1 MAARAEPYRRR
12 HLPAAAPAAHLAG
25 GDAGAH
31 ARRWPLKARVALLAV
46 CVTALLACSPSP
58 APAPAAARASAPAA
72 APTPAKAA
80 QVTIGGEDA
89 AETVQRWQP
98 PAVQIAPDGVTQARR
113 AAATAF
119 EEDRLYA
126 SAEDAIPIWL
136 ALQARDAKDR
146 KATAGLARARQ
157 RLLEKAGV
165 LLARPLKQRE
175 ALAEAGEIALVLLTL
190 APEDARVRELQSRV
204 ENAQRVVAYNRAGE
218 DDLRADRIGEDGD
231 GAIPNFRE
239 ALALDP
245 DNSRARQGL
254 AAAESALVRRAETA
268 ARASDFT
275 PAGTWLAEAAKV
287 RDSSPTIAD
296 AFERIE
302 QIRADT
308 LARLRDG
315 GLRDLT
321 TPQGLKPA
329 RQKLEDALRIAL
341 PGDPV
346 VGQLRERIELV
357 THYGSFRPRQVFS
370 DALRDGGRGPQ
381 MIVVPHGGFQMGAG
395 DTEPGASDAEKPNH
409 YVRFERGFAMSITEV
424 TVADFRRYVQAANA
438 RPRATRRGHSIVYD
452 ERSGNFVRRSGVD
465 WQSDYNG
472 ARAIANLPVMH
483 VSVRD
488 AENYAA
494 WLSEQTG
501 RSYRLP
507 SEAEFEYAQR
517 AGSSG
522 RYPWGDAGTPP
533 ERAGNFTGGEDVSP
547 SGRRWFN
554 AFVGYGDGYWGPAPV
569 GTFEPNA
576 WGLHDVSGNLSE
588 WVADCWHASYR
599 RAPSD
604 GAAWFNP
611 GCRQRVIR
619 GGNWAN
625 APEQTRAAWRQSQDS
640 DTTSARIGFR
650 LVRGI

>member
-1 MAARAEPYRRR
+1 MRFPLSSALCTALAV
-12 HLPAAAPAAHLAG
+12 ALAG
-25 GDAGAH
+25 CTPPPPVPASGADEARPAQAQPADAPGQG
-31 ARRWPLKARVALLAV
+31 
-46 CVTALLACSPSP
+46 T
-58 APAPAAARASAPAA
+58 
-72 APTPAKAA
+72 
-80 QVTIGGEDA
+80 VTIADDDA
-89 AETVQRWQP
+89 AEDIQQWTPPRVDRQQRS
-98 PAVQIAPDGVTQARR
+98 QAQLRR
-113 AAATAF
+113 AAGQAF
-119 EEDRLYA
+119 ARDHLYEDADAAIPLWLAVQEEDPDDR
-126 SAEDAIPIWL
+126 
-136 ALQARDAKDR
+136 QARD
-146 KATAGLARARQ
+146 GLQRARQ
-157 RLLEKAGV
+157 RLLQQADA

-175 ALAEAGEIALVLLTL
+175 ALAEASRQALVLLTL
-190 APEDARVRELQSRV
+190 APKDDKVRALQGRV
-204 ENAQRVVAYNRAGE
+204 ETAQRVVAYNRAGE

-239 ALALDP
+239 ALALDK
-245 DNSRARQGL
+245 DNRRARQGL
-254 AAAESALVRRAETA
+254 AAAESGLIRRAEDA
-268 ARASDFT
+268 ARARDFAS
-275 PAGTWLAEAAKV
+275 AGTWLAEASKV

-302 QIRADT
+302 QIRAT
-308 LARLRDG
+308 ALVQLRDG

-329 RQKLEDALRIAL
+329 REKLAEALRIAL

-346 VGQLRERIELV
+346 VAQLRERIDLA
-357 THYGSFRPRQVFS
+357 THYGSFRPGQVFS

-395 DTEPGASDAEKPNH
+395 DTEPGATDAERPSH
-409 YVRFERGFAMSITEV
+409 YVRFERGFAMAITEV
-424 TVADFRRYVQAANA
+424 TVSDFERYVKATNA
-438 RPRATRRGHSIVYD
+438 RPRATRRGHSVVYD
-452 ERSGNFVRRSGVD
+452 ERSGNFIRRSGVD
-465 WQSDYNG
+465 WRSDYDG
-472 ARAIANLPVMH
+472 SRAMGNSPVMH

-488 AENYAA
+488 AENYAT

-507 SEAEFEYAQR
+507 SEAEFEYAMR
-517 AGSSG
+517 GGNSG
-522 RYPWGDAGTPP
+522 RYPWGDAGLPP
-533 ERAGNFTGGEDVSP
+533 EGNGNYTGSRDVSP
-547 SGRRWFN
+547 SGRHWQN
-554 AFVGYGDGYWGPAPV
+554 AFVGYGDGWWGPAPV
-569 GTFEPNA
+569 ATFQANA
-576 WGLHDVSGNLSE
+576 FGLHDLSGNLSE

-611 GCRQRVIR
+611 GCRSRVIR

>member
-1 MAARAEPYRRR
+1 MRFPLSSALCTALAV
-12 HLPAAAPAAHLAG
+12 ALAG
-25 GDAGAH
+25 CTPPPPVPASGADEERPAQAQPADAPGQG
-31 ARRWPLKARVALLAV
+31 
-46 CVTALLACSPSP
+46 T
-58 APAPAAARASAPAA
+58 
-72 APTPAKAA
+72 
-80 QVTIGGEDA
+80 VTIADDDA
-89 AETVQRWQP
+89 AEDIQQWTPPRVDRQQRS
-98 PAVQIAPDGVTQARR
+98 QAQLRR
-113 AAATAF
+113 AAGQAF
-119 EEDRLYA
+119 ARDHLYEDADAAIPLWLAVQEEDPDDR
-126 SAEDAIPIWL
+126 
-136 ALQARDAKDR
+136 QARD
-146 KATAGLARARQ
+146 GLQRARQ
-157 RLLEKAGV
+157 RLLQQADA

-175 ALAEAGEIALVLLTL
+175 ALAEASRQALVLLTL
-190 APEDARVRELQSRV
+190 APKDDKVRALQGRV
-204 ENAQRVVAYNRAGE
+204 ESAQRVVAYNRAGE

-239 ALALDP
+239 ALALDK
-245 DNSRARQGL
+245 DNRRARQGL
-254 AAAESALVRRAETA
+254 AAAESGLIRRAEDA
-268 ARASDFT
+268 ARARDFAS
-275 PAGTWLAEAAKV
+275 AGAWLAEASKV

-302 QIRADT
+302 QIRASA
-308 LARLRDG
+308 LVQLRDG

-329 RQKLEDALRIAL
+329 REKLAEALRIAL

-346 VGQLRERIELV
+346 VAQLRERIDLA
-357 THYGSFRPRQVFS
+357 THYGSFRPGQVFS

-395 DTEPGASDAEKPNH
+395 DTEPGATDAERPSH
-409 YVRFERGFAMSITEV
+409 YVRFERGFAMAITEV
-424 TVADFRRYVQAANA
+424 TVSDFERYVKATSA
-438 RPRATRRGHSIVYD
+438 RPRATRRGHSVVYD
-452 ERSGNFVRRSGVD
+452 ERSGNFIRRSGVD
-465 WQSDYNG
+465 WRSDYDG
-472 ARAIANLPVMH
+472 SRAMGNSPVMH

-488 AENYAA
+488 AENYAT

-507 SEAEFEYAQR
+507 SEAEFEYAMR
-517 AGSSG
+517 GGNSG
-522 RYPWGDAGTPP
+522 RYPWGDAGLPP
-533 ERAGNFTGGEDVSP
+533 EGNGNYTGSRDVSP
-547 SGRRWFN
+547 SGRHWQN
-554 AFVGYGDGYWGPAPV
+554 AFVGYGDGWWGPAPV
-569 GTFEPNA
+569 ATFQANA
-576 WGLHDVSGNLSE
+576 FGLHDLSGNLSE

-611 GCRQRVIR
+611 GCRSRVIR

>member
-1 MAARAEPYRRR
+1 MRFPLSSALCTVLAVA
-12 HLPAAAPAAHLAG
+12 LAG
-25 GDAGAH
+25 CTPPPSVPASGADEERPAQAQPADAPGQG
-31 ARRWPLKARVALLAV
+31 
-46 CVTALLACSPSP
+46 T
-58 APAPAAARASAPAA
+58 
-72 APTPAKAA
+72 
-80 QVTIGGEDA
+80 VTIADDDA
-89 AETVQRWQP
+89 AEDIQQWTPPRVDRQQRS
-98 PAVQIAPDGVTQARR
+98 QAQLRR
-113 AAATAF
+113 AAGQAF
-119 EEDRLYA
+119 ARDHLYEDADAAIPLWLAVQEEDPDDR
-126 SAEDAIPIWL
+126 
-136 ALQARDAKDR
+136 QARD
-146 KATAGLARARQ
+146 GLQRARQ
-157 RLLEKAGV
+157 RLLQQADA

-175 ALAEAGEIALVLLTL
+175 ALAEASRQALVLLTL
-190 APEDARVRELQSRV
+190 APKDDKVRALQGRV
-204 ENAQRVVAYNRAGE
+204 ETAQRVVAYNRAGE

-239 ALALDP
+239 ALALDK
-245 DNSRARQGL
+245 DNRRARQGL
-254 AAAESALVRRAETA
+254 AAAESGLIRRAEDA
-268 ARASDFT
+268 ARARDFAS
-275 PAGTWLAEAAKV
+275 AGAWLAEASKV

-302 QIRADT
+302 QIRAT
-308 LARLRDG
+308 ALVQLRDG

-329 RQKLEDALRIAL
+329 REKLAEALRIAL

-346 VGQLRERIELV
+346 VAQLRERIDLA
-357 THYGSFRPRQVFS
+357 THYGSFRPGQVFS

-395 DTEPGASDAEKPNH
+395 DTEPGATDAERPSH
-409 YVRFERGFAMSITEV
+409 YVRFERGFAMAITEV
-424 TVADFRRYVQAANA
+424 TVSDFERYVKATNA
-438 RPRATRRGHSIVYD
+438 RPRATRRGHSVVYD
-452 ERSGNFVRRSGVD
+452 ERSGNFIRRSGVD
-465 WQSDYNG
+465 WRSDYDG
-472 ARAIANLPVMH
+472 SRAMGNSPVMH

-488 AENYAA
+488 AENYAM

-507 SEAEFEYAQR
+507 SEAEFEYAMR
-517 AGSSG
+517 GGNSG
-522 RYPWGDAGTPP
+522 RYPWGDAGLPP
-533 ERAGNFTGGEDVSP
+533 EGNGNYTGSRDVSP
-547 SGRRWFN
+547 SGRHWQN
-554 AFVGYGDGYWGPAPV
+554 AFVGYGDGWWGPAPV
-569 GTFEPNA
+569 ATFQANA
-576 WGLHDVSGNLSE
+576 FGLHDLSGNLSE

-611 GCRQRVIR
+611 GCRSRVIR

>member
-1 MAARAEPYRRR
+1 MRTSVLSASLLAGVLVVLAACSADAPSPPAAVAKPAARAQ
-12 HLPAAAPAAHLAG
+12 LAAAAPAA
-25 GDAGAH
+25 
-31 ARRWPLKARVALLAV
+31 R
-46 CVTALLACSPSP
+46 
-58 APAPAAARASAPAA
+58 
-72 APTPAKAA
+72 
-80 QVTIGGEDA
+80 VTIGGQDA

-98 PAVQIAPDGVTQARR
+98 PVVEIADDGVAAARR
-113 AAATAF
+113 QAAQAF
-119 EEDRLYA
+119 EQGRLY
-126 SAEDAIPIWL
+126 EDAQAAVPLWL
-136 ALQARDAKDR
+136 ALLQRDPKDR
-146 KATAGLARARQ
+146 QAVAGLKRARQ
-157 RLLEKAGV
+157 QLLEDANA
-165 LLARPLKQRE
+165 LLVRPLKQRE
-175 ALAEAGEIALVLLTL
+175 AVAQASDMALVLLTI
-190 APEDARVRELQSRV
+190 APDDPRVRQLQSRV
-204 ENAQRVVAYNRAGE
+204 EMAQRVIAYNRAGE
-218 DDLRADRIGEDGD
+218 EDLRAGRIGEDGD

-239 ALALDP
+239 ALALNP
-245 DNSRARQGL
+245 DDARARQGL
-254 AAAESALVRRAETA
+254 AAAESGLIGRAETA
-268 ARASDFT
+268 ARASDFAT
-275 PAGTWLAEAAKV
+275 AGTWLAEAAKV
-287 RDSSPTIAD
+287 RDSSITIAD

-302 QIRADT
+302 RIRADT
-308 LARLRDG
+308 LTHLRDE
-315 GLRDLT
+315 GLRDLA
-321 TPQGLKPA
+321 TPQGLKAA
-329 RQKLEDALRIAL
+329 REKLEDALRMAL

-395 DTEPGASDAEKPNH
+395 DAELGASDAEKPSH
-409 YVRFERGFAMSITEV
+409 YVRFERGFALSITEV
-424 TVADFRRYVQAANA
+424 TVADFRRYVQASNA

-452 ERSGNFVRRSGVD
+452 ERSGNFVRHSGVD

-472 ARAIANLPVMH
+472 APALANSPVMH

-488 AENYAA
+488 AEHYAI

-507 SEAEFEYAQR
+507 SEAEFEYVLR

-533 ERAGNFTGGEDVSP
+533 PRSGNFTGAEDVSP
-547 SGRRWFN
+547 SGRRWYN
-554 AFVGYGDGYWGPAPV
+554 AFVGYGDGWWGPAPV
-569 GTFEPNA
+569 ASFEPNA
-576 WGLHDVSGNLSE
+576 WGVHDVAGNLSE

-599 RAPSD
+599 RAPAD

>member
-1 MAARAEPYRRR
+1 MRTSVLSASLLAGVLVVLAACSADAPSPPAAVAKPAARAQ
-12 HLPAAAPAAHLAG
+12 LAAAAPAA
-25 GDAGAH
+25 
-31 ARRWPLKARVALLAV
+31 R
-46 CVTALLACSPSP
+46 
-58 APAPAAARASAPAA
+58 
-72 APTPAKAA
+72 
-80 QVTIGGEDA
+80 VTIGGQDA

-98 PAVQIAPDGVTQARR
+98 PVVEIADDGVAAARR
-113 AAATAF
+113 QAAQAF
-119 EEDRLYA
+119 EQGRLY
-126 SAEDAIPIWL
+126 EDAQAAVPLWL
-136 ALQARDAKDR
+136 ALLQRDPKDR
-146 KATAGLARARQ
+146 QAVAGLKRARQ
-157 RLLEKAGV
+157 QLLEDANA
-165 LLARPLKQRE
+165 LLVRPLKQRE
-175 ALAEAGEIALVLLTL
+175 AVAQASDMALVLLTI
-190 APEDARVRELQSRV
+190 APDDPRVRQLQSRV
-204 ENAQRVVAYNRAGE
+204 EMAQRVIAYNRAGE
-218 DDLRADRIGEDGD
+218 EDLRAGRIGEDGD

-239 ALALDP
+239 ALALNP
-245 DNSRARQGL
+245 DDARARQGL
-254 AAAESALVRRAETA
+254 AAAESGLIGRAETA
-268 ARASDFT
+268 ARASDFAT
-275 PAGTWLAEAAKV
+275 AGTWLAEAAKV
-287 RDSSPTIAD
+287 RDSSITIAD

-302 QIRADT
+302 RIRADT
-308 LARLRDG
+308 LTRLRDE
-315 GLRDLT
+315 GLRDLA
-321 TPQGLKPA
+321 TPQGLKAA
-329 RQKLEDALRIAL
+329 REKLEDALRMAL

-395 DTEPGASDAEKPNH
+395 DAELGGSDAEKPSH
-409 YVRFERGFAMSITEV
+409 YVRFERGFALSITEV
-424 TVADFRRYVQAANA
+424 TVADFRRYVQASNA

-452 ERSGNFVRRSGVD
+452 ERSGNFVRHSGVD

-472 ARAIANLPVMH
+472 APALANSPVMH

-488 AENYAA
+488 AEHYAI

-507 SEAEFEYAQR
+507 SEAEFEYVLR

-533 ERAGNFTGGEDVSP
+533 PRSGNFTGAEDVSP
-547 SGRRWFN
+547 SGRRWYN
-554 AFVGYGDGYWGPAPV
+554 AFVGYGDGWWGPAPV
-569 GTFEPNA
+569 ASFEPNA
-576 WGLHDVSGNLSE
+576 WGVHDVAGNLSE

-599 RAPSD
+599 RAPAD

>member
-1 MAARAEPYRRR
+1 MLRTSAPF
-12 HLPAAAPAAHLAG
+12 LPLLA
-25 GDAGAH
+25 
-31 ARRWPLKARVALLAV
+31 ALLL
-46 CVTALLACSPSP
+46 ALAACSAD
-58 APAPAAARASAPAA
+58 APAPAAAPTAPRAA
-72 APTPAKAA
+72 ARTAAAAVPPAA

-89 AETVQRWQP
+89 AETVARWQP
-98 PAVQIAPDGVTQARR
+98 PAVQIADDAVAAARR
-113 AAATAF
+113 KAAQAF
-119 EEDRLYA
+119 EQDRLYA
-126 SAEDAIPIWL
+126 DEEAAIPIWL
-136 ALQARDAKDR
+136 ALLQRDGKDRQALAGLKQAR
-146 KATAGLARARQ
+146 L
-157 RLLEKAGV
+157 RLLEEAGA
-165 LLARPLKQRE
+165 LLSRPLKQRE
-175 ALAEAGEIALVLLTL
+175 ALAQASDMALVLLAI
-190 APEDARVRELQSRV
+190 APEDARVRQLQSRV
-204 ENAQRVVAYNRAGE
+204 EIAQRVIAYNRAGE
-218 DDLRADRIGEDGD
+218 DDLRAGRVGEDGD

-239 ALALDP
+239 ALRLNP
-245 DNSRARQGL
+245 DDVRARQGL
-254 AAAESALVRRAETA
+254 AAAESALIGRAETA
-268 ARASDFT
+268 ARAGDFAS
-275 PAGTWLAEAAKV
+275 AGTWLAEAAKV
-287 RDSSPTIAD
+287 RDSSITIAD
-296 AFERIE
+296 AFERVE
-302 QIRADT
+302 RIRADT
-308 LARLRDG
+308 LTRLRDE

-329 RQKLEDALRIAL
+329 REKLEDALRIAL

-346 VGQLRERIELV
+346 VAQLRERIELV

-395 DTEPGASDAEKPNH
+395 DNERGATDAEKPSH

-424 TVADFRRYVQAANA
+424 TVADFRRYVLASNA

-452 ERSGNFVRRSGVD
+452 ERSGNFVRHSGVD
-465 WQSDYNG
+465 WRSDYNG
-472 ARAIANLPVMH
+472 APAIANSPVMH

-488 AENYAA
+488 AENYAT

-507 SEAEFEYAQR
+507 SEAEFEYVVR

-533 ERAGNFTGGEDVSP
+533 AGAGNFTGAEDVSP
-547 SGRRWFN
+547 TGRRWYN
-554 AFVGYGDGYWGPAPV
+554 AFVGYGDGWWGPAPV
-569 GTFEPNA
+569 GSFEANA
-576 WGLHDVSGNLSE
+576 WGVHDVAGNLSE

-599 RAPSD
+599 RAPAD

-625 APEQTRAAWRQSQDS
+625 APDQTRAAWRQSQDS

>member
-1 MAARAEPYRRR
+1 MRNSVLSASLLAGVLVALAACSADAPPPPTAVAKPAARAQPA
-12 HLPAAAPAAHLAG
+12 AAAPAA
-25 GDAGAH
+25 
-31 ARRWPLKARVALLAV
+31 R
-46 CVTALLACSPSP
+46 
-58 APAPAAARASAPAA
+58 
-72 APTPAKAA
+72 
-80 QVTIGGEDA
+80 VTIGGEDA

-98 PAVQIAPDGVTQARR
+98 PAVEIADDGVAAARR
-113 AAATAF
+113 QAAQAF
-119 EEDRLYA
+119 EQGRLY
-126 SAEDAIPIWL
+126 EDAQAAVPLWL
-136 ALQARDAKDR
+136 ALLQRDAKDR
-146 KATAGLARARQ
+146 QAVAGLKRARQ
-157 RLLEKAGV
+157 QLLEDANA
-165 LLARPLKQRE
+165 LLVRPLKQRE
-175 ALAEAGEIALVLLTL
+175 AVAQASDMALVLLTI
-190 APEDARVRELQSRV
+190 APDDPRVRQLQSRV
-204 ENAQRVVAYNRAGE
+204 EMAQRVIAYNRAGE
-218 DDLRADRIGEDGD
+218 EDLRAGRIGEDGD

-239 ALALDP
+239 ALALNP
-245 DNSRARQGL
+245 DDARARQGL
-254 AAAESALVRRAETA
+254 AAAESGLIGRAETA
-268 ARASDFT
+268 ARASDFAT
-275 PAGTWLAEAAKV
+275 AGTWLAEAAKV
-287 RDSSPTIAD
+287 RDSSITIAD

-302 QIRADT
+302 RIRADT
-308 LARLRDG
+308 LTRLRDE
-315 GLRDLT
+315 GLRDLA
-321 TPQGLKPA
+321 TPQGLKAA
-329 RQKLEDALRIAL
+329 REKLEDALRMAL

-395 DTEPGASDAEKPNH
+395 DAELGASDAEKPSH
-409 YVRFERGFAMSITEV
+409 YVRFERGFALSITEV
-424 TVADFRRYVQAANA
+424 TVADFRRYVQASNA

-452 ERSGNFVRRSGVD
+452 ERSGNFVRHSGVD

-472 ARAIANLPVMH
+472 GPALANAPVMH

-488 AENYAA
+488 AEHYAI

-507 SEAEFEYAQR
+507 SEAEFEYVLR

-533 ERAGNFTGGEDVSP
+533 PRSGNFTGAEDVSP
-547 SGRRWFN
+547 SGRRWYN
-554 AFVGYGDGYWGPAPV
+554 AFVGYGDGWWGPAPV
-569 GTFEPNA
+569 ASFEPNA
-576 WGLHDVSGNLSE
+576 WGVHDVAGNLSE

-599 RAPSD
+599 RAPAD

>member
-1 MAARAEPYRRR
+1 MRFPLSSALCTALAV
-12 HLPAAAPAAHLAG
+12 ALAG
-25 GDAGAH
+25 CTPPPPVPASGADEERPAQTQPADAPGQG
-31 ARRWPLKARVALLAV
+31 
-46 CVTALLACSPSP
+46 T
-58 APAPAAARASAPAA
+58 
-72 APTPAKAA
+72 
-80 QVTIGGEDA
+80 VTIADDDA
-89 AETVQRWQP
+89 AEDIQQWTPPRVDRQQRS
-98 PAVQIAPDGVTQARR
+98 QAQLRR
-113 AAATAF
+113 AAGQAF
-119 EEDRLYA
+119 ARDHLYEDADAAIPLWLAVQEEDPDDR
-126 SAEDAIPIWL
+126 
-136 ALQARDAKDR
+136 QARD
-146 KATAGLARARQ
+146 GLQRARQ
-157 RLLEKAGV
+157 RLLQQADA

-175 ALAEAGEIALVLLTL
+175 ALAEASRQALVLLTL
-190 APEDARVRELQSRV
+190 APKDDKVCALQGRV
-204 ENAQRVVAYNRAGE
+204 ETAQRVVAYNRAGE

-239 ALALDP
+239 ALALDK
-245 DNSRARQGL
+245 DNRRARQGL
-254 AAAESALVRRAETA
+254 AAAESGLIRRAEDA
-268 ARASDFT
+268 ARARDFAS
-275 PAGTWLAEAAKV
+275 AGAWLAEASKV

-302 QIRADT
+302 QIRAT
-308 LARLRDG
+308 ALVQLRDG

-329 RQKLEDALRIAL
+329 REKLAEALRIAL

-346 VGQLRERIELV
+346 VAQLRERIDLA
-357 THYGSFRPRQVFS
+357 THYGSFRPGQVFS

-395 DTEPGASDAEKPNH
+395 DTEPGATDAERPSH
-409 YVRFERGFAMSITEV
+409 YVRFERGFAMAITEV
-424 TVADFRRYVQAANA
+424 TVSDFERYVKATNA
-438 RPRATRRGHSIVYD
+438 RPRATRRGHSVVYD
-452 ERSGNFVRRSGVD
+452 ERSGNFIRRSGVD
-465 WQSDYNG
+465 WRSDYDG
-472 ARAIANLPVMH
+472 SRAMGNSPVMH

-488 AENYAA
+488 AENYAT

-507 SEAEFEYAQR
+507 SEAEFEYAMR
-517 AGSSG
+517 GGNSG
-522 RYPWGDAGTPP
+522 RYPWGDAGLPP
-533 ERAGNFTGGEDVSP
+533 EGNGNYTGSRDVSP
-547 SGRRWFN
+547 SGRHWQN
-554 AFVGYGDGYWGPAPV
+554 AFVGYGDGWWGPAPV
-569 GTFEPNA
+569 ATFQANA
-576 WGLHDVSGNLSE
+576 FGLHDLSGNLSE

-611 GCRQRVIR
+611 GCRSRVIR

>member
-1 MAARAEPYRRR
+1 MRFPLSSALCTALAV
-12 HLPAAAPAAHLAG
+12 ALAG
-25 GDAGAH
+25 CTPPPPVPASGADEERPAQAQPADAPGQG
-31 ARRWPLKARVALLAV
+31 
-46 CVTALLACSPSP
+46 T
-58 APAPAAARASAPAA
+58 
-72 APTPAKAA
+72 
-80 QVTIGGEDA
+80 VTIADDDA
-89 AETVQRWQP
+89 AEDIQQWTPPRVDRQQRS
-98 PAVQIAPDGVTQARR
+98 QAQLRR
-113 AAATAF
+113 AAGQAF
-119 EEDRLYA
+119 ARDHLYEDADAAIPLWLAVQEEDPDDR
-126 SAEDAIPIWL
+126 
-136 ALQARDAKDR
+136 QARD
-146 KATAGLARARQ
+146 GLQRARQ
-157 RLLEKAGV
+157 RLLQQADA

-175 ALAEAGEIALVLLTL
+175 ALAEASRQALVLLTL
-190 APEDARVRELQSRV
+190 APKDDKVRALQGRV
-204 ENAQRVVAYNRAGE
+204 ETAQRVVAYNRAGE

-239 ALALDP
+239 ALALDK
-245 DNSRARQGL
+245 DNWRARQGL
-254 AAAESALVRRAETA
+254 AAAESGLIRRAEDA
-268 ARASDFT
+268 ARARDFAS
-275 PAGTWLAEAAKV
+275 AGAWLAEASKV

-302 QIRADT
+302 QIRASA
-308 LARLRDG
+308 LVQLRDG

-329 RQKLEDALRIAL
+329 REKLAEALRIAL

-346 VGQLRERIELV
+346 VAQLRERIDLA
-357 THYGSFRPRQVFS
+357 THYGSFRPGQVFS

-395 DTEPGASDAEKPNH
+395 DTEPGATDAERPSH
-409 YVRFERGFAMSITEV
+409 YVRFERGFAMAITEV
-424 TVADFRRYVQAANA
+424 TVSDFERYVKATNA
-438 RPRATRRGHSIVYD
+438 RPRATRRGHSVVYD
-452 ERSGNFVRRSGVD
+452 ERSGNFIRRSGVD
-465 WQSDYNG
+465 WRSDYDG
-472 ARAIANLPVMH
+472 SRAMGNSPVMH

-488 AENYAA
+488 AENYAT

-507 SEAEFEYAQR
+507 SEAEFEYAMR
-517 AGSSG
+517 GGNSG
-522 RYPWGDAGTPP
+522 RYPWGDAGLPP
-533 ERAGNFTGGEDVSP
+533 EGNGNYTGSRDVSP
-547 SGRRWFN
+547 SGRHWQN
-554 AFVGYGDGYWGPAPV
+554 AFVGYGDGWWGPAPV
-569 GTFEPNA
+569 ATFQANA
-576 WGLHDVSGNLSE
+576 FGLHDLSGNLSE

-611 GCRQRVIR
+611 GCRSRVIR

>member
-1 MAARAEPYRRR
+1 MRNSVLSASLLAGVLVALAACSADAPPPPAAVAKPAVRAQPA
-12 HLPAAAPAAHLAG
+12 AAAPAA
-25 GDAGAH
+25 
-31 ARRWPLKARVALLAV
+31 R
-46 CVTALLACSPSP
+46 
-58 APAPAAARASAPAA
+58 
-72 APTPAKAA
+72 
-80 QVTIGGEDA
+80 VTIGGEDA

-98 PAVQIAPDGVTQARR
+98 PAVEIADDGVAAARR
-113 AAATAF
+113 QAAQAF
-119 EEDRLYA
+119 EQGRLY
-126 SAEDAIPIWL
+126 EDAQAAVPLWL
-136 ALQARDAKDR
+136 ALLQRDAKDR
-146 KATAGLARARQ
+146 QALAGLKRARQ
-157 RLLEKAGV
+157 QLLEEANA
-165 LLARPLKQRE
+165 LLVRPLKQRE
-175 ALAEAGEIALVLLTL
+175 AVAQASDMALVLLTI
-190 APEDARVRELQSRV
+190 APDDPRVRQLQSRV
-204 ENAQRVVAYNRAGE
+204 EMAQRVIAYNRAGE
-218 DDLRADRIGEDGD
+218 EDLRAGRIGEDGD

-239 ALALDP
+239 ALALNP
-245 DNSRARQGL
+245 DDARARQGL
-254 AAAESALVRRAETA
+254 AAAESGLIGRAETA
-268 ARASDFT
+268 ARASDFAT
-275 PAGTWLAEAAKV
+275 AGTWLAEAAKV
-287 RDSSPTIAD
+287 RDSSITIAD

-302 QIRADT
+302 RIRADT
-308 LARLRDG
+308 LTRLRDE
-315 GLRDLT
+315 GLRDLA
-321 TPQGLKPA
+321 TPQGLKAA
-329 RQKLEDALRIAL
+329 REKLEDALRMAL

-395 DTEPGASDAEKPNH
+395 DAELGASDAEKPSH
-409 YVRFERGFAMSITEV
+409 YVRFERGFALSITEV
-424 TVADFRRYVQAANA
+424 TVADFRRYVQASNA

-452 ERSGNFVRRSGVD
+452 ERSGNFVRHSGVD

-472 ARAIANLPVMH
+472 GPALANAPVMH

-488 AENYAA
+488 AEHYAI

-507 SEAEFEYAQR
+507 SEAEFEYVLR

-533 ERAGNFTGGEDVSP
+533 PRSGNFTGAEDVSP
-547 SGRRWFN
+547 SGRRWYN
-554 AFVGYGDGYWGPAPV
+554 AFVGYGDGWWGPAPV
-569 GTFEPNA
+569 ASFEPNA
-576 WGLHDVSGNLSE
+576 WGVHDVAGNLSE

-599 RAPSD
+599 RAPAD

>member
-1 MAARAEPYRRR
+1 MRNSVLSASLLAGVLVALAACSADAPPPPAAVAKPAARAQPA
-12 HLPAAAPAAHLAG
+12 AAAPAA
-25 GDAGAH
+25 
-31 ARRWPLKARVALLAV
+31 R
-46 CVTALLACSPSP
+46 
-58 APAPAAARASAPAA
+58 
-72 APTPAKAA
+72 
-80 QVTIGGEDA
+80 VTIGGEDA

-98 PAVQIAPDGVTQARR
+98 PAVEIADDGVAAARR
-113 AAATAF
+113 QAAQAF
-119 EEDRLYA
+119 EQGRLY
-126 SAEDAIPIWL
+126 EDAQAAVPLWL
-136 ALQARDAKDR
+136 ALLQRDAKDR
-146 KATAGLARARQ
+146 QAVAGLKRARQ
-157 RLLEKAGV
+157 QLLEDANA
-165 LLARPLKQRE
+165 LLVRPLKQRE
-175 ALAEAGEIALVLLTL
+175 AVAQASDMALVLLTI
-190 APEDARVRELQSRV
+190 APDDPRVRQLQSRV
-204 ENAQRVVAYNRAGE
+204 EMAQRVIAYNRAGE
-218 DDLRADRIGEDGD
+218 EDLRAGRIGEDGD

-239 ALALDP
+239 ALALNP
-245 DNSRARQGL
+245 DDARARQGL
-254 AAAESALVRRAETA
+254 AAAESGLIGRAETA
-268 ARASDFT
+268 ARASDFAT
-275 PAGTWLAEAAKV
+275 AGTWLAEAAKV
-287 RDSSPTIAD
+287 RDSSITIAD

-302 QIRADT
+302 RIRADT
-308 LARLRDG
+308 LTRLRDE
-315 GLRDLT
+315 GLRDLA
-321 TPQGLKPA
+321 TPQGLKAA
-329 RQKLEDALRIAL
+329 REKLEDALRMAL

-395 DTEPGASDAEKPNH
+395 DTELGASDAEKPSH
-409 YVRFERGFAMSITEV
+409 YVRFERGFALSITEV
-424 TVADFRRYVQAANA
+424 TVADFRRYVQASNA

-452 ERSGNFVRRSGVD
+452 ERSGNFVRHSGVD

-472 ARAIANLPVMH
+472 GPALANSPVMH

-488 AENYAA
+488 AEHYAI

-507 SEAEFEYAQR
+507 SEAEFEYVLR

-533 ERAGNFTGGEDVSP
+533 PRSGNFTGAEDVSP
-547 SGRRWFN
+547 SGRRWYN
-554 AFVGYGDGYWGPAPV
+554 AFVGYGDGWWGPAPV
-569 GTFEPNA
+569 ASFEPNA
-576 WGLHDVSGNLSE
+576 WGVHDVAGNLSE

-599 RAPSD
+599 RAPAD

>member
-1 MAARAEPYRRR
+1 MRFPLSSALCTALAV
-12 HLPAAAPAAHLAG
+12 ALAG
-25 GDAGAH
+25 CTPPPPVPASGADEERPAQAQPADAPGQG
-31 ARRWPLKARVALLAV
+31 
-46 CVTALLACSPSP
+46 T
-58 APAPAAARASAPAA
+58 
-72 APTPAKAA
+72 
-80 QVTIGGEDA
+80 VTIADDDA
-89 AETVQRWQP
+89 AEDIQQWTPPRVDRQQRS
-98 PAVQIAPDGVTQARR
+98 QAQLRR
-113 AAATAF
+113 AAGQAF
-119 EEDRLYA
+119 ARDHLYEDADAAIPLWLAVQEEDPDDR
-126 SAEDAIPIWL
+126 
-136 ALQARDAKDR
+136 QARD
-146 KATAGLARARQ
+146 GLQRARQ
-157 RLLEKAGV
+157 RLLQQADA

-175 ALAEAGEIALVLLTL
+175 ALAEASRQALVLLTL
-190 APEDARVRELQSRV
+190 APKDDKVRALQGRV
-204 ENAQRVVAYNRAGE
+204 ETAQRVVAYNRAGE

-239 ALALDP
+239 ALALDK
-245 DNSRARQGL
+245 DNRRARQGL
-254 AAAESALVRRAETA
+254 AAAESGLIRRAEDA
-268 ARASDFT
+268 ARARDFAS
-275 PAGTWLAEAAKV
+275 AGAWLAEASKV

-302 QIRADT
+302 QIRAT
-308 LARLRDG
+308 ALVQLRDG

-329 RQKLEDALRIAL
+329 REKLAEALRIAL

-346 VGQLRERIELV
+346 VAQLRERIDLA
-357 THYGSFRPRQVFS
+357 THYGSFRPGQVFS

-395 DTEPGASDAEKPNH
+395 DTEPGATDAERPSH
-409 YVRFERGFAMSITEV
+409 YVRFERGFAMAITEV
-424 TVADFRRYVQAANA
+424 TVSDFERYVKATNA
-438 RPRATRRGHSIVYD
+438 RPRATRRGHSVVYD
-452 ERSGNFVRRSGVD
+452 ERSGNFIRRSGVD
-465 WQSDYNG
+465 WRSDYDG
-472 ARAIANLPVMH
+472 SRAMGNSPVMH

-488 AENYAA
+488 AENYAT

-507 SEAEFEYAQR
+507 SEAEFEYAMR
-517 AGSSG
+517 GGNSG
-522 RYPWGDAGTPP
+522 RYPWGDAGLPP
-533 ERAGNFTGGEDVSP
+533 EGSGNYTGSRDVSP
-547 SGRRWFN
+547 SGRHWQN
-554 AFVGYGDGYWGPAPV
+554 AFVGYGDGWWGPAPV
-569 GTFEPNA
+569 ATFQANA
-576 WGLHDVSGNLSE
+576 FGLHDLSGNLSE

-611 GCRQRVIR
+611 GCRSRVIR

>member
-1 MAARAEPYRRR
+1 LRNSVLSTSLLAGVLVALAACSADAPPPPAAVAKPAARAQPA
-12 HLPAAAPAAHLAG
+12 AAAPAA
-25 GDAGAH
+25 
-31 ARRWPLKARVALLAV
+31 R
-46 CVTALLACSPSP
+46 
-58 APAPAAARASAPAA
+58 
-72 APTPAKAA
+72 
-80 QVTIGGEDA
+80 VTIGGEDA

-98 PAVQIAPDGVTQARR
+98 PAVEIADDGIAAARR
-113 AAATAF
+113 QAAQAF
-119 EEDRLYA
+119 EQGRLY
-126 SAEDAIPIWL
+126 EDAQAAVPLWL
-136 ALQARDAKDR
+136 ALLQRDAKDR
-146 KATAGLARARQ
+146 QAVAGLKRARQ
-157 RLLEKAGV
+157 QLLEDANA
-165 LLARPLKQRE
+165 LLVRPLKQRE
-175 ALAEAGEIALVLLTL
+175 AVAQASDMALVLLTI
-190 APEDARVRELQSRV
+190 APDDPRVRQLQSRV
-204 ENAQRVVAYNRAGE
+204 EIAQRVIAYNRAGE
-218 DDLRADRIGEDGD
+218 EDLRAGRIGEDGD

-239 ALALDP
+239 ALALNP
-245 DNSRARQGL
+245 DDARARQGL
-254 AAAESALVRRAETA
+254 AAAESGLIGRAETA
-268 ARASDFT
+268 ARASDFAT
-275 PAGTWLAEAAKV
+275 AGTWLAEAAKV
-287 RDSSPTIAD
+287 RDSSITIAD

-302 QIRADT
+302 RIRADT
-308 LARLRDG
+308 LTRLRDE
-315 GLRDLT
+315 GLRDLA
-321 TPQGLKPA
+321 TPQGLKAA
-329 RQKLEDALRIAL
+329 REKLEDALRMAL

-395 DTEPGASDAEKPNH
+395 DAELGASDAEKPSH
-409 YVRFERGFAMSITEV
+409 YVRFERGFALSITEV
-424 TVADFRRYVQAANA
+424 TVADFRRYVQASNA

-452 ERSGNFVRRSGVD
+452 ERSGNFVRHSGVD

-472 ARAIANLPVMH
+472 GPALANAPVMH

-488 AENYAA
+488 AEHYAI

-507 SEAEFEYAQR
+507 SEAEFEYVLR

-533 ERAGNFTGGEDVSP
+533 PRSGNFTGAEDVSP
-547 SGRRWFN
+547 SGRRWYN
-554 AFVGYGDGYWGPAPV
+554 AFVGYGDGWWGPAPV
-569 GTFEPNA
+569 ASFEPNA
-576 WGLHDVSGNLSE
+576 WGVHDVAGNLSE

-599 RAPSD
+599 RAPAD

>member
-1 MAARAEPYRRR
+1 LY
-12 HLPAAAPAAHLAG
+12 
-25 GDAGAH
+25 
-31 ARRWPLKARVALLAV
+31 
-46 CVTALLACSPSP
+46 
-58 APAPAAARASAPAA
+58 
-72 APTPAKAA
+72 
-80 QVTIGGEDA
+80 EDA
-89 AETVQRWQP
+89 QA
-98 PAVQIAPDGVTQARR
+98 AVP
-113 AAATAF
+113 
-119 EEDRLYA
+119 L
-126 SAEDAIPIWL
+126 WL
-136 ALQARDAKDR
+136 ALLQRDAKDR
-146 KATAGLARARQ
+146 QAVAGLKRARQ
-157 RLLEKAGV
+157 QLLDDANA
-165 LLARPLKQRE
+165 LLVRPLKQRE
-175 ALAEAGEIALVLLTL
+175 AVAQASDMALVLLTI
-190 APEDARVRELQSRV
+190 APDDPRVRQLQSRV
-204 ENAQRVVAYNRAGE
+204 EMAQRVIAYNRAGE
-218 DDLRADRIGEDGD
+218 EDLRAGRIGEDGD

-239 ALALDP
+239 ALALNP
-245 DNSRARQGL
+245 DDARARQGL
-254 AAAESALVRRAETA
+254 AAAESGLIGRAETA
-268 ARASDFT
+268 ARASDFAT
-275 PAGTWLAEAAKV
+275 AGTWLAEAAKV
-287 RDSSPTIAD
+287 RDSSITIAD

-302 QIRADT
+302 RIRADT
-308 LARLRDG
+308 LTRLRDE
-315 GLRDLT
+315 GLRDLA
-321 TPQGLKPA
+321 TPQGLKAA
-329 RQKLEDALRIAL
+329 REKLEDALRMAL

-395 DTEPGASDAEKPNH
+395 DAELGASDAEKPSH
-409 YVRFERGFAMSITEV
+409 YVRFERGFALSITEV
-424 TVADFRRYVQAANA
+424 TVADFRRYVQASNA

-452 ERSGNFVRRSGVD
+452 ERSGNFVRHSGVD

-472 ARAIANLPVMH
+472 APALANSPVMH

-488 AENYAA
+488 AEHYAI

-507 SEAEFEYAQR
+507 SEAEFEYVLR

-533 ERAGNFTGGEDVSP
+533 PRSGNFTGAEDVSP
-547 SGRRWFN
+547 SGRRWYN
-554 AFVGYGDGYWGPAPV
+554 AFVGYGDGWWGPAPV
-569 GTFEPNA
+569 ASFEPNA
-576 WGLHDVSGNLSE
+576 WGVHDVAGNLSE

-599 RAPSD
+599 RAPAD